1 MAIDVLK
8 PESSELST
16 ISCGHVVNAAG
27 PHAATVH
34 RMIKNNDDL
43 PIRPRKRNVFVLH
56 CTEPSLQNCPMLID
70 KSGVYVFVLLH
81 CSSAYMFLPRS
92 FIYCQHAIKHNT
104 DMFEGRVRVGT
115 IYVANHRIP
124 RTIMTVMNFP

>member
-1 MAIDVLK
+1 MCSKCQFELHINTHTHRYVHAECANARVENDRAVAIDVLK

-34 RMIKNNDDL
+34 RMIENKDDL

-70 KSGVYVFVLLH
+70 KSGVYVF
-81 CSSAYMFLPRS
+81 CSSAYVLAS
-92 FIYCQHAIKHNT
+92 LLYLLSTCNQT
-104 DMFEGRVRVGT
+104 
-115 IYVANHRIP
+115 
-124 RTIMTVMNFP
+124 